1 MEMKIIQSKKQLCT
15 CCMEEHEVK
24 TVCVME
30 HTSFKNVQV
39 NYEAVYSYCDL
50 AEELYMEEFQMREN
64 DMAMK
69 EAYRKK
75 EGLLTSEEI
84 IGIRKK
90 YSISQNDLC
99 LLLGWG
105 GKTITRYE
113 GHQVQDKAH
122 DTILKKLDTDPEWF
136 LNLLVESRERLS
148 VELYKK
154 YFDMATIL
162 YEKNHDLYLRKAIE
176 ARYAKFQDT
185 SIFNGN
191 VKLSLDKAVDVI
203 RYFANSIK
211 VTNLYK
217 VKLMKLMWY
226 ADAFSFKKRGYAI
239 TGLVYQVMPMGAVP
253 IGHESVI
260 DLKGV
265 PCEEVDMGET
275 YAYHFYLK
283 EDVKESSLSNED
295 REILDVVIDRLGG
308 MSKNEIVDFMHKEQ
322 AYMKTLPKDIISFKY
337 AESLQI

>member
-1 MEMKIIQSKKQLCT
+1 MKIIHTEKMLCT

-24 TVCVME
+24 TVRVME

-39 NYEAVYSYCDL
+39 EYEAVYFYCDL
-50 AEELYMEEFQMREN
+50 AEEFYMDEFQIQQN
-64 DMAMK
+64 DTAMK
-69 EAYRKK
+69 DAYRKE
-75 EGLLTSEEI
+75 EGLLTSKEI
-84 IGIRKK
+84 IDIRGK
-90 YSISQNDLC
+90 YSISQSDLC

-122 DTILKKLDTDPEWF
+122 DTILKKLDMDPEWF
-136 LNLLVESRERLS
+136 LSLLIESREKLPT
-148 VELYKK
+148 ELYKK
-154 YFDMATIL
+154 YFDMATVL
-162 YEKNHDLYLRKAIE
+162 YEKNQDLYLRKAIE
-176 ARYAKFQDT
+176 ARYARFQNT

-191 VKLSLDKAVDVI
+191 VRLSLDRVVDVI
-203 RYFANSIK
+203 RYFSSSIK

-239 TGLVYQVMPMGAVP
+239 TGLVYQAMPMGAVP
-253 IGHESVI
+253 IGHDSII

-275 YAYHFYLK
+275 YAYHFQLK
-283 EDVKESSLSNED
+283 ENVKESSLLDED
-295 REILDVVIDRLGG
+295 REILDIVIERVGS

-322 AYMKTLPKDIISFKY
+322 AYIKTLPKDIISFKY